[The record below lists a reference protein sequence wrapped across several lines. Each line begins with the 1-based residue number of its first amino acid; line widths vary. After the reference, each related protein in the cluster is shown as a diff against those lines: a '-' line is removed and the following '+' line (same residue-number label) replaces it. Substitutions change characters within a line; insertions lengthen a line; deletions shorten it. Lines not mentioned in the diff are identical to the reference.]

1 MYAFANIDLFLFLIF
16 FSSYAVYIAVC
27 CAQISLII
35 WQDILC
41 ENIGFWRRHSR
52 SVGELLNSQC
62 KMPNLRQSQDWHCYI
77 TLFILTYFIKPFSS
91 HGLIV
96 ASRHKP
102 STSCGNLMRFV
113 QGVREVGPVDER
125 NIHRVCLSRIGA
137 VLFLFKY
144 SVTLRYCLVNMHNKP
159 WQVQHQISYFVFYHA
174 NIRGKKRNG
183 KREKFVLS

>member
-1 MYAFANIDLFLFLIF
+1 MHAFANIDLFLFLIF
-16 FSSYAVYIAVC
+16 FFHHLLFTSPCVGLKY
-27 CAQISLII
+27 LTI
-35 WQDILC
+35 WQGILC

-62 KMPNLRQSQDWHCYI
+62 KMPNLHHSQDCYCYI
-77 TLFILTYFIKPFSS
+77 TLFILTYFIKPFSR

-96 ASRHKP
+96 ASRHKT
-102 STSCGNLMRFV
+102 STTCGIPMRSV

-144 SVTLRYCLVNMHNKP
+144 NVMLRYCHVNINNKP
-159 WQVQHQISYFVFYHA
+159 WQVQHQISYFVFYRA
-174 NIRGKKRNG
+174 NIREKKRDGKK
-183 KREKFVLS
+183 KKFVLS